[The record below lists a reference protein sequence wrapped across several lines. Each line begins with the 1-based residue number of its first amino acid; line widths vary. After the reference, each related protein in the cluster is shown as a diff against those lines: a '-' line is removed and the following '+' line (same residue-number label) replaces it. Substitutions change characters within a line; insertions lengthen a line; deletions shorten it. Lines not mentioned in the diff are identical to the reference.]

1 MFSLFFI
8 DSYITGWNIYFEK
21 EGRYV
26 TTWKYLYIIPFDI
39 RNDYFDLI
47 NVRFEKDN
55 IEVLGKERI
64 FVKEEKIQCNPKK
77 DIASIII
84 GDPKGRRKFIIEK
97 IAEGCGKKD
106 DSNPF
111 ALDQER
117 EFNEFIKL
125 IS

>member
-8 DSYITGWNIYFEK
+8 DSYITGWNIYFKK

-39 RNDYFDLI
+39 RNDYFNSI
-47 NVRFEKDN
+47 NVRFENDN

-106 DSNPF
+106 ESNPF
-111 ALDQER
+111 DLD
-117 EFNEFIKL
+117 
-125 IS
+125 